1 MDKRS
6 ADRIIVKSNARMEI
20 VLDWFSKNREWLKK
34 QEFHAPLDAGV
45 VELQEELI
53 EFTFESKGDLVELA
67 VYPAEKPNL
76 PAVVTYD
83 YDPVTTQTSNFRFAS
98 HLPPERKMLLMQ
110 VMAMDNTHLKE
121 ALKYHA
127 LMCFM
132 TYYRETVK
140 IEDKGKRTKRQ
151 AKALRKDVTK
161 PLPLIRKQYVIEEVD
176 SKVLRLPDQ
185 KRTYTKPEHEVS
197 VRGYMRH
204 YKSGKS
210 VWIEPFTKYRGKDK
224 NRKDY
229 EL

>member
-6 ADRIIVKSNARMEI
+6 ADRIIEKSNARMEI

-83 YDPVTTQTSNFRFAS
+83 YDPATMQTS
-98 HLPPERKMLLMQ
+98 
-110 VMAMDNTHLKE
+110 
-121 ALKYHA
+121 
-127 LMCFM
+127 
-132 TYYRETVK
+132 
-140 IEDKGKRTKRQ
+140 
-151 AKALRKDVTK
+151 
-161 PLPLIRKQYVIEEVD
+161 
-176 SKVLRLPDQ
+176 
-185 KRTYTKPEHEVS
+185 
-197 VRGYMRH
+197 
-204 YKSGKS
+204 KS
-210 VWIEPFTKYRGKDK
+210 VWIEPFTKYRGKGK

>member
-83 YDPVTTQTSNFRFAS
+83 YDPVTTQTSAISRTLSWSARTNIRSSRWCGRVLAS
-98 HLPPERKMLLMQ
+98 H
-110 VMAMDNTHLKE
+110 
-121 ALKYHA
+121 
-127 LMCFM
+127 
-132 TYYRETVK
+132 
-140 IEDKGKRTKRQ
+140 
-151 AKALRKDVTK
+151 
-161 PLPLIRKQYVIEEVD
+161 
-176 SKVLRLPDQ
+176 
-185 KRTYTKPEHEVS
+185 
-197 VRGYMRH
+197 
-204 YKSGKS
+204 
-210 VWIEPFTKYRGKDK
+210 
-224 NRKDY
+224 
-229 EL
+229 